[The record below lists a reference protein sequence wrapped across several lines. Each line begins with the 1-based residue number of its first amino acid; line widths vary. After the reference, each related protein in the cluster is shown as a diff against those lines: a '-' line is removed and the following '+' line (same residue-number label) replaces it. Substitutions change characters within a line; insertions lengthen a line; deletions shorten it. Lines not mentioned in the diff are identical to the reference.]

1 MIARLRHSE
10 DGWVL
15 VTAMGLMAIM
25 LSVILSTMSYVDTQ
39 TKQSSVTRTRE
50 TAFNVA
56 EASLNAQ
63 TFALAH
69 EWAGLGLATNPYPTC
84 THLSTSSRCPSAAT
98 MQSLFTSA
106 DARQGVSW
114 TTQVRDNN
122 AAGSTSFY
130 SDALTATAPGYDAN
144 NDQKVWVRAQA
155 TAQGKTRTLVA
166 LVGVEE
172 VFEDLPRAA
181 VVAGRLTISNMGN
194 KVLLDGTKGSSATVN
209 VRCQPTQN
217 EATACLGHRLG
228 WGGIQNMNDLE
239 WWLSKQ
245 LSPVTYKTNYTSS
258 DSASEEAR
266 ERLKATAIADGTY
279 YATCPALPPA
289 GDVVWIE
296 SGNCNW
302 SYNGTVNS
310 AASPGLLIVN
320 NGTVNFDG
328 TFIFYGIVYAVNAQ
342 NSTGV
347 VVEMEG
353 DAQVIGGI
361 LIDGDA
367 TLIAGS
373 SKLNVNLDENAW
385 QKAKSYVS
393 AGMIQNTWREIR
405 NAQ

>member
-1 MIARLRHSE
+1 MIARLRHSDE
-10 DGWVL
+10 GWVL

-25 LSVILSTMSYVDTQ
+25 LSVILATMNYVDTQ
-39 TKQSSVTRTRE
+39 TKQSKVTRTRE

-56 EASLNAQ
+56 EAALNAQ

-69 EWAGLGLATNPYPTC
+69 EWAGLGLASKPYPTC
-84 THLSTSSRCPSAAT
+84 TQLSTSSRCPAAAT

-106 DARQGVSW
+106 DARTGVSW

-122 AAGSTSFY
+122 ATGSASFY
-130 SDALTATAPGYDAN
+130 SDVLTANAPGYDAN

-181 VVAGRLTISNMGN
+181 VVAGRLSISNEGN
-194 KVLLDGTKGSSATVN
+194 KVLLDGTKGSWPTVN
-209 VRCQPTQN
+209 VRCQPTQG
-217 EATACLGHRLG
+217 EAQACLGHRLG
-228 WGGIQNMNDLE
+228 WGAIRNQNDLD

-245 LSPVTYKTNYTSS
+245 LSPTTYKTNYTGG
-258 DSASEEAR
+258 DAASEDAR
-266 ERLKATAIADGTY
+266 ERLKATAIANGTY
-279 YATCPALPPA
+279 YATCPPLMPA
-289 GDVVWIE
+289 GNIVWIE

-310 AASPGLLIVN
+310 AASPGLLILN
-320 NGTVNFDG
+320 NGTVNLDG
-328 TFIFYGIVYAVNAQ
+328 TLVFYGIVYAVNAQ

-353 DAQVIGGI
+353 DAQIIGGV

-373 SKLNVNLDENAW
+373 SKLNVNLDETAW
-385 QKAKSYVS
+385 NKAKSYVS

-405 NAQ
+405 NG